1 MCRTHVATTMS
12 QRPDENP
19 KRETLF
25 SFELLV
31 EYIRI
36 NSEKEISD
44 QLAVG
49 IRLLDFPTLLIY
61 PPELRGDNRNN
72 HLQHEKDKRWVYS
85 FNRGKSCFFEMNLD
99 SLHRKL
105 TNTPLYVMILDV
117 KDEIP
122 KLLGTSLI
130 SLASIINRIRHD
142 SIEHDV
148 VSCSSF
154 GERGSVCVKNL
165 AEEPVGVISLS
176 YKLLMVGDSLPPH
189 VTKNIPVSSEQCA
202 QEDILK
208 KRANEKLR
216 SGSMGVKFPTQDNSD
231 DGWNNVEKQAV
242 FTQTEHDPISQIP
255 HTVQEHKNWDEDLT
269 VFCPPCLYYC
279 NSGKEKRKPQGSEYR
294 LVQCESPVVSHKATF
309 SDNESG
315 NSLATDQALQNE
327 PNVSASV
334 TPKGLEEAL
343 RPLPLLNALF
353 LELSQLNVHNLHQ
366 QPLSNHPDLA
376 WIYKTASPEASGRQW
391 STPKTRPEQESKV
404 DTNSKH
410 LHSPRIVL
418 PQSMKAELKESM
430 QNNQFEALIDS
441 KPHRKKLMYRTTKT
455 YNLRRQKNCTV
466 VKNRDCMALHTT
478 NQTRLSASKGEK
490 KVKSFIPKEN
500 TKTQKTK
507 EVSVVEDTTKQKHE
521 DRSKLESPKQELD
534 TSSISLSCLDDDA
547 TSNQLPKMILTWT
560 KSESQILKLDSRKS
574 SRHSSHKSVVSDS
587 DKEEEYADD
596 FNSLEASDADT
607 SSSPESAKSK
617 PSRPPFLTSDSDS
630 EPVKKKTLLPA
641 PIRGH
646 SPVRRVL
653 RGTHLIQPRTQDSA
667 LSFSSEDG
675 SASMQ
680 MGYSKKQEKEEDAG
694 VTSPRSL
701 KSESSSL
708 VWRGS
713 SDSMCSDPLEAKE
726 LEDDLGSL
734 DFRKEYQHISELAA
748 FKLPGYT
755 M

>member
-1 MCRTHVATTMS
+1 MCRTHVATIMS

-44 QLAVG
+44 KLAVG

-85 FNRGKSCFFEMNLD
+85 FNKGKSCFFEMNLD

-148 VSCSSF
+148 ASCSSF
-154 GERGSVCVKNL
+154 GERGSVCVNNL

-189 VTKNIPVSSEQCA
+189 VTKNIPVSGKQCA

-208 KRANEKLR
+208 KKANEKLR

-231 DGWNNVEKQAV
+231 DGWNNVEKKAV
-242 FTQTEHDPISQIP
+242 FTQTGHDPISQIP
-255 HTVQEHKNWDEDLT
+255 HTVQEHKNLDEDLT

-315 NSLATDQALQNE
+315 NSLAMDQALQNE

-366 QPLSNHPDLA
+366 PPLSNHPDLA
-376 WIYKTASPEASGRQW
+376 GIYKTASPEASGRQW
-391 STPKTRPEQESKV
+391 SAPKTRPEQESKV
-404 DTNSKH
+404 DTTSKH
-410 LHSPRIVL
+410 LHSPRIVS
-418 PQSMKAELKESM
+418 PQSMKAEPKESM

-500 TKTQKTK
+500 MKTQKTK

-560 KSESQILKLDSRKS
+560 KSESQIMKLDSPKS
-574 SRHSSHKSVVSDS
+574 SSHSSHKSVVSDS

-596 FNSLEASDADT
+596 FNSFEASDADT

-617 PSRPPFLTSDSDS
+617 PSKPPFLTSDSDS
-630 EPVKKKTLLPA
+630 EPVKEKTLLPA

-646 SPVRRVL
+646 SPVQRVL

-680 MGYSKKQEKEEDAG
+680 MEYSKKQEKEEDAG
-694 VTSPRSL
+694 VTSPRGL

-748 FKLPGYT
+748 VKLPGYT